1 MQNKKDGKNLC
12 VCRKNRPS
20 GSDQSVEGNDDQ
32 GCAEG
37 MKLVGQH
44 SEGIGEDQR
53 AAVGQGQTFSVK
65 THVHGQAFGKEDTKV
80 VYADESDPWKSDGNE
95 NPKVVRLAETF
106 MKVGSGGNEEISRTL
121 LGLGR
126 G

>member
-1 MQNKKDGKNLC
+1 
-12 VCRKNRPS
+12 
-20 GSDQSVEGNDDQ
+20 
-32 GCAEG
+32 

-44 SEGIGEDQR
+44 SEGIGEDQG
-53 AAVGQGQTFSVK
+53 ATVGQGQTFSVK

-80 VYADESDPWKSDGNE
+80 VYADKGNPRESDGDE
-95 NPKVVRLAETF
+95 DPKVVRLAETF
-106 MKVGSGGNEEISRTL
+106 MEVGSGGDEEVSRAL